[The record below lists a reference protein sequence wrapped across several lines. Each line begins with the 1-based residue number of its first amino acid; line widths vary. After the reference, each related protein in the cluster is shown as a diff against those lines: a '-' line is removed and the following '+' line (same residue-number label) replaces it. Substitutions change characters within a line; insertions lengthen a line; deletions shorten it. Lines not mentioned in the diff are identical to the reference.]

1 MLDYI
6 NGQRTAH
13 IVTIEDPIEYL
24 HRDRK
29 CIINQREVGF
39 DTDAFGTALKGS
51 LRQDPDVILVGEMR
65 DLETTETA
73 LAAAETGHLVL
84 STMHTIDAPETIT
97 RIVAM
102 FPPHQQRQI
111 RLQLSGV
118 LKGVISQ
125 RLIPR
130 ASGKGRVAAIEVMVS
145 TARTRDLI
153 DDREKTVLLKDAIAQ
168 GYTTYG
174 MQTFDQ
180 SLMDLVQRGVITFD
194 EALRQSSNPDDFK
207 LKYSGI
213 SSTGNQGWQSLDPDE
228 ESAEEEDNE
237 EFKIDRV

>member
-1 MLDYI
+1 
-6 NGQRTAH
+6 
-13 IVTIEDPIEYL
+13 
-24 HRDRK
+24 
-29 CIINQREVGF
+29 
-39 DTDAFGTALKGS
+39 
-51 LRQDPDVILVGEMR
+51 
-65 DLETTETA
+65 
-73 LAAAETGHLVL
+73 
-84 STMHTIDAPETIT
+84 
-97 RIVAM
+97 M

-130 ASGKGRVAAIEVMVS
+130 ASGKGRVAAVEVMVS
-145 TARTRDLI
+145 TARIRDLI
-153 DDREKTVLLKDAIAQ
+153 DDREKTIQLKYVIAQ

-180 SLMDLVQRGVITFD
+180 ALMDLVQRGIITFE

-213 SSTGNQGWQSLDPDE
+213 SSTGDQGWQDISQEEASTDDE
-228 ESAEEEDNE
+228 E
-237 EFKIDRV
+237 FQIDRT